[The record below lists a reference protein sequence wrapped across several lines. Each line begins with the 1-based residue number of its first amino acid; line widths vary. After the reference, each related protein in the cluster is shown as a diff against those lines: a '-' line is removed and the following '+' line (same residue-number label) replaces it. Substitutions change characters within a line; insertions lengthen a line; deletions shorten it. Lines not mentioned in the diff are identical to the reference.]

1 MGKRL
6 RQQRRG
12 KGAQNYRV
20 PNYAF
25 RPNLMYRNVDGVVKD
40 IVKNPR
46 MDAPLAEIAYADK
59 TVGHLVAL
67 EGMSVGTSISGTIMK
82 LSDIKEGSVVSSV
95 ETFPNSGPKLCRAP
109 GTFATIVSKTQKE
122 SVIQLPSKKTKKI
135 SNECRAM
142 LGIPAGEGAGEKPFM
157 KAGVMY
163 HLKHARGKHYPTTS
177 GLAKNAVDHP
187 YGGSGSGKRKKQV
200 SKNAPP
206 GAKVGSFGARRTGRR
221 KA

>member
-12 KGAQNYRV
+12 KGAGNYRV

-25 RPNLMYRNVDGVVKD
+25 RPNLIYKEVGGVIKD

-46 MDAPLAEIAYADK
+46 MDAPLVEIAYEDK
-59 TVGHLVAL
+59 TTGHLVAL
-67 EGMSVGTSISGTIMK
+67 EGMSVGSSISGVVMK
-82 LSDIKEGSVVSSV
+82 LSDIKEGSLVSNV
-95 ETFPNSGPKLCRAP
+95 ETFPNSGPKLCRSP

-122 SVIQLPSKKTKKI
+122 SIIQLPSKKNKKV
-135 SNECRAM
+135 SNECKAM
-142 LGIPAGEGAGEKPFM
+142 LGIPAGEGASEKPFM

-163 HLKHARGKHYPTTS
+163 HLKHTRGKHYPMTS

-187 YGGSGSGKRKKQV
+187 YGGSGSGKRRKQV
-200 SKNAPP
+200 SKDAPP
-206 GAKVGSFGARRTGRR
+206 GAKVGSFGASRTGRR